1 MYKSI
6 LLVLFFPCCL
16 SHGEQIFDRDDKI
29 SPVAEITDSNQ
40 QDGKNVEEIL
50 RKLSE
55 ALNNDILQR
64 ISKIEEKINKN
75 SADITSVSEEHETM
89 IVNNIQRLNSIDNKM
104 VDMKVKIVR
113 NKEKIDE
120 NSNTISVVN
129 STISGVDLSVE
140 KHSVEITRVSEE
152 LEQQQTMIANNIQRF
167 DSMTNMEDI
176 NEKLANLEEKI
187 GQNSDTISDVNS
199 TAERNSVQ
207 ISNVTETRIADNN
220 HTVSDIEDMKD
231 KIIKNSDTISNVN
244 STLSAHFSSE
254 LNLTNSNVL
263 RNEKKIN
270 QIDSTM
276 TLLAQDLDENKD
288 YIEKELRKVQ
298 LTPGPRGEA
307 GPQGP
312 PGAKGEPGPRGYTGP
327 EGERG
332 TKGDKGETGRNG
344 DFGYPGPKGDKGNP
358 GQVGPKGSRGY
369 TGKVGPK
376 GDRGYPGGQAW
387 TTWTTYRPPTTRRT
401 TRRWSKPGQMQTCNQ

>member
-1 MYKSI
+1 M
-6 LLVLFFPCCL
+6 
-16 SHGEQIFDRDDKI
+16 
-29 SPVAEITDSNQ
+29 N
-40 QDGKNVEEIL
+40 
-50 RKLSE
+50 
-55 ALNNDILQR
+55 
-64 ISKIEEKINKN
+64 
-75 SADITSVSEEHETM
+75 
-89 IVNNIQRLNSIDNKM
+89 NKM
-104 VDMKVKIVR
+104 VDMKMNVVR
-113 NKEKIDE
+113 N
-120 NSNTISVVN
+120 
-129 STISGVDLSVE
+129 
-140 KHSVEITRVSEE
+140 
-152 LEQQQTMIANNIQRF
+152 
-167 DSMTNMEDI
+167 
-176 NEKLANLEEKI
+176 EEKI
-187 GQNSDTISDVNS
+187 
-199 TAERNSVQ
+199 VQ
-207 ISNVTETRIADNN
+207 
-220 HTVSDIEDMKD
+220 
-231 KIIKNSDTISNVN
+231 NSDTISNVN
-244 STLSAHFSSE
+244 FSLSAQFSNQ
-254 LNLTNSNVL
+254 LNLTNSNIL

-288 YIEKELRKVQ
+288 HIEKELRKVQ

-401 TRRWSKPGQMQTCNQ
+401 TRRWSKPGQRQTCHQ